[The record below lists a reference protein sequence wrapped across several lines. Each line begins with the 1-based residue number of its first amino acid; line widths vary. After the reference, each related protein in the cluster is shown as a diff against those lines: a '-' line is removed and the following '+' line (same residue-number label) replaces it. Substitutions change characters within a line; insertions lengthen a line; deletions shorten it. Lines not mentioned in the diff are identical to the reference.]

1 MSKHNQ
7 LSGAIRFALLA
18 GAASTFATAP
28 IFAQENTGSA
38 ATLDT
43 VEVTG
48 SRIKRADIEGAL
60 PVTVIDRAQLDAS
73 GEVSVADFLRGTTFN
88 SFGSIRPQS
97 GSSAQATA
105 GISLRGL
112 GSGRTLVL
120 IDGRRAPVAAATGT
134 FQDINTIPLA
144 AVERIEILTDGAS
157 AIYGSDALGGV
168 VNIITRKDFNGVE
181 MTYGIGNPTRPG
193 GDTEQASIIFGTASD
208 RGRLLGGISKDSRDI
223 VFQRDREW
231 SAGGVSSFGNNLMLA
246 PNGGFATHPTNGSRF
261 PGFDCAGTPGFFQT
275 GSGTSGRCQYDF
287 TFVAADEASIENRS
301 IFLRGE
307 YQINDTW
314 STYLNANV
322 ARATSFGR
330 YAPVPSSPWLNGTSG
345 VAIAPGSPNH
355 PAVLF
360 PGDPYYA
367 SLAGQTVYARH
378 RFAALGNRDN
388 NIENNLYDF
397 TAGFQAALGR
407 VDLDFGVRATE
418 SKAIELGRNYV
429 LASATQAA
437 ITSGAYDLTNP
448 FGIDPT
454 LANSLIVTTNR
465 DSTTKLREIFATASF
480 DLFQMGGGTAA
491 MAVGAEYRTEE
502 WSDIYDSLSAAG
514 VVSGSA
520 GNSAFGD
527 RDITAVF
534 FETLFPITDTFE
546 VTLAGRF
553 DEYSDYGND
562 FAPKVALRWQ
572 PLDSL
577 TLRASYGQG
586 FRAPTLDIVGQQ
598 PAFGAD
604 GISDIPTCLAQ
615 GQPAGCST
623 QVTSYTI
630 ANPNVFSEQSDQW
643 AVGLAWDA
651 AEWLSMT
658 VDYYNI
664 EIEDQLAFFATPDLA
679 ACLAGTTTFCPAGV
693 SALPPGATPPQP
705 GLGLGIARDPITN
718 EILYSQIGYAN
729 LGTIEATGVD
739 FAARTRFDLGAWGS
753 LSNLLQVSYTNGF
766 KVNGTD
772 LIGQPGYPEF
782 RAALQNTWSK
792 GDFSAS
798 WNINVVDST
807 ISSQQQIIDTYGPAY
822 DYGFALNVPSFV
834 THDVQ
839 VSWSAPW
846 NGRLTLG
853 VNNVLDRDPSLD
865 PLNASGRGFDFNLY
879 DGYGRVTYMRYSQ
892 SF

>member
-1 MSKHNQ
+1 MSKFNP

-28 IFAQENTGSA
+28 VFAQAPEERA

-60 PVTVIDRAQLDAS
+60 PITVIDRAQIDAS

-112 GSGRTLVL
+112 GSERTLVL

-168 VNIITRKDFNGVE
+168 VNVITRKDFNGVE
-181 MTYGIGNPTRPG
+181 MTYGIGNPTRAG
-193 GDTEQASIIFGTASD
+193 GDTEQASIVFGTSSD
-208 RGRLLGGISKDSRDI
+208 RGRLLGGISLDSRDI
-223 VFQRDREW
+223 VFQRDRPW
-231 SAGGVSSFGNNLMLA
+231 SSGGVSSFGNNITLT
-246 PNGGFATHPTNGSRF
+246 PFGSFAQHPTNGSRM
-261 PGFDCAGTPGFFQT
+261 PGFDCTTNGFFQT
-275 GSGTSGRCQYDF
+275 GSGIGGRCQYDF
-287 TFVAADEASIENRS
+287 TAVAADEASIENRS

-330 YAPVPSSPWLNGTSG
+330 YAPVPSAPWLGGTFG
-345 VAIAPGSPNH
+345 VEVQPGSPSH

-360 PGDPYYA
+360 PGDPYYV
-367 SLAGQTVYARH
+367 SLAGQTVWVRH

-388 NIENNLYDF
+388 NIENNVYDF

-437 ITSGAYDLTNP
+437 VNNGTYNLSNP

-465 DSTTKLREIFATASF
+465 DSTTKLREIYATASF

-491 MAVGAEYRTEE
+491 MAVGAEYRTEN

-534 FETLFPITDTFE
+534 AEVLLPITDTFE

-562 FAPKVALRWQ
+562 FAPKIAMRWQ
-572 PLDSL
+572 PMDSL
-577 TLRASYGQG
+577 TLRASYGEG

-604 GISDIPTCLAQ
+604 GISDAATCLAQ

-623 QVTSYTI
+623 QVNSYTI
-630 ANPNVFSEQSDQW
+630 ANPSVFSEQSQQW

-664 EIEDQLAFFATPDLA
+664 EIDDQLAFFSTPELA
-679 ACLAGTTTFCPAGV
+679 ACLAGTTTFCPPGV

-705 GLGLGIARDPITN
+705 GLGLGIARDPITG
-718 EILYSQIGYAN
+718 EILYSQIGYSN
-729 LGTIEATGVD
+729 LGTIEARGID
-739 FAARTRFDLGAWGS
+739 FAARTRFDMGNWGR
-753 LSNLLQVSYTNGF
+753 LSNLLQVSWTEGF
-766 KVNGTD
+766 EVNGTD
-772 LIGQPGYPEF
+772 LIGNEGYPEF
-782 RAALQNTWSK
+782 RATLQNTWNK
-792 GDFSAS
+792 GDFSAA
-798 WNINVVDST
+798 WNINVIDST
-807 ISSQQQIIDTYGPAY
+807 PSSAAELGYTVGYAQK
-822 DYGFALNVPSFV
+822 VPSFV

-839 VSWSAPW
+839 VTWAAPW

-865 PLNASGRGFDFNLY
+865 DLNDSGRGFDFNLY